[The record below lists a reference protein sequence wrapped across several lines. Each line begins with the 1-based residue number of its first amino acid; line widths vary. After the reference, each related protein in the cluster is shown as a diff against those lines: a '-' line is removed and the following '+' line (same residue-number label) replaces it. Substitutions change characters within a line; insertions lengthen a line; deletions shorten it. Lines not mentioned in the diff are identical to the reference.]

1 MLNIKQI
8 ELKFTFGIL
17 DAGTVRILNL
27 GPASEAR
34 WDGVSKAEERNFLF
48 EHFGELRALRAW
60 AYQTHVPNKDVEQLG
75 DFVQA
80 VSPQEFTNPS
90 NPGIGV
96 RSPLRAVG
104 FRIRAH
110 GTKFQDFKRA
120 AALTH
125 SGLAKK
131 NGATRIEANG
141 QGGEKSNGREKQ

>member
-80 VSPQEFTNPS
+80 VSPQPTAGRWLPHPRAWNEISGFQT
-90 NPGIGV
+90 GGCLD
-96 RSPLRAVG
+96 PLG
-104 FRIRAH
+104 F
-110 GTKFQDFKRA
+110 
-120 AALTH
+120 
-125 SGLAKK
+125 
-131 NGATRIEANG
+131 
-141 QGGEKSNGREKQ
+141 GEKERGHANRGEWPGR

>member
-96 RSPLRAVG
+96 SGPQRAVSS
-104 FRIRAH
+104 RLQAH
-110 GTKFQDFKRA
+110 VSKSQGYHSSA
-120 AALTH
+120 AWTH
-125 SGLAKK
+125 PVVAKK
-131 NGATRIEANG
+131 IGATRIEANG
-141 QGGEKSNGREKQ
+141 